1 VTPISAVAVLR
12 RSLAIWARNLA
23 PFLLLTLVVTLP
35 AHVFHYL
42 VESKQVSFDDPM
54 LDEAL
59 PSLVDTVLI
68 TVVSGAICWGVF
80 QGLRGQPIP
89 FFRCVLVGLRKL
101 PHVLLVGL
109 VAGLAIGIGWILYVL
124 PGLFLACVLY
134 VVVPV
139 AVIEGGGVTSAIT
152 RSALL
157 SQGHRLQLFAV
168 AALSFAISFGLGRL
182 AVEAFEHSV
191 EALWTARI
199 VLFVASASFGAV
211 TSTVA
216 YHDLRVAREGK
227 LPDDLA
233 RTFE

>member
-35 AHVFHYL
+35 AHIFHYL
-42 VESKQVSFDDPM
+42 VESKQLTFDDPV

-80 QGLRGQPIP
+80 QGPRGQPIP

-101 PHVLLVGL
+101 PHVMLVGL
-109 VAGLAIGIGWILYVL
+109 VAGLAIGIGWLLFVL
-124 PGLFLACVLY
+124 PGIFLACVLY

-152 RSALL
+152 RSAAL
-157 SQGHRLQLFAV
+157 SAGHRLQLFAV
-168 AALSFAISFGLGRL
+168 AGVSFAISYGIGRL
-182 AVEAFEHSV
+182 TVEAFEGNIQ
-191 EALWTARI
+191 ALWTARVI
-199 VLFVASASFGAV
+199 LFVASASFGAV

-216 YHDLRVAREGK
+216 YHDLRVARDGK